1 MRSVHH
7 TNQPLKS
14 PLMDWTYILHR
25 STIQYE
31 ETRKTSITRLMKTL
45 VARWAH
51 LATPWSI
58 LMLMLQRICLY
69 FTFMIMRTFIRMRGI
84 QTQVSGMAC
93 LDLWVLNLQSAD
105 HVRCGLLL
113 VLAAGWGQEV
123 AIYVRFL
130 SFSLTCRSILGCY
143 DKSTV
148 E

>member
-1 MRSVHH
+1 MIEVCPSYRPTIKVFPNGLDLYFTPKYHSVWR
-7 TNQPLKS
+7 NQKDMS
-14 PLMDWTYILHR
+14 YR
-25 STIQYE
+25 
-31 ETRKTSITRLMKTL
+31 SITRLMKTL

-105 HVRCGLLL
+105 HVRCSLLL

-130 SFSLTCRSILGCY
+130 SFSPLLVVVS
-143 DKSTV
+143 
-148 E
+148 